1 MAGSEARI
9 AAAVERAGQYRWVI
23 VGLLFAATAINYV
36 DRQMIGL
43 LKPTLLADTTLG
55 MTERSYADVVVWFQI
70 AYAIGYVGF
79 GRLVDAVGARIG
91 YAVAVVIWT
100 IAHVA
105 HGGAYSVSQFA
116 LARFGLGLGESGNFP
131 SGVKSVANWF
141 PVRERALAIGIFN
154 AGTNVGAITA
164 PLIVFWMMGKLG
176 MSWRMVFVV
185 TGVLGVLWLI
195 GWFAAYRDD
204 PAKHPRVGEAELA
217 HIRSDPADPD
227 TKVKGMWV
235 RVLAQRETWAY
246 ALGRFCIDPIWWFYL
261 FWLPGYLGDRYH
273 LDLTTWKT
281 PTAALALASIY
292 LISDAGSI
300 AGGWLSGRLIK
311 AGMSVSKARKLTM
324 LICAFC
330 VLPVM
335 FATSVSNLWVSVI
348 VIGVAAA
355 AHQGFSANL
364 FTLPSDTFPRFAV
377 GAVVGI
383 GGMVGAIGG
392 TLFSKVTGFFLE
404 TKNYTP
410 LFVMAGA
417 AYFLGVLVVHLLSP
431 RLARVEKFRETM
443 PWAVLVA
450 VLAGLSGVVLFLAS
464 SKLTSDAVPCYPIWI
479 GPLGNA
485 TCLPPVTF
493 YGTIAGC
500 AAVTILEVLVN
511 VLARGK
517 VARA

>member
-1 MAGSEARI
+1 MGGTRETMIAEAS
-9 AAAVERAGQYRWVI
+9 ARAGRYRWTI

-43 LKPTLLADTTLG
+43 LKPTLLADPTLG

-79 GRLVDAVGARIG
+79 GKIVDAVGARIG

-100 IAHVA
+100 IAHIA

-116 LARFGLGLGESGNFP
+116 LARFGLGIGESGNFP
-131 SGVKSVANWF
+131 AGVKSVANWF

-154 AGTNVGAITA
+154 AGTNVGAIAA
-164 PLIVFWMMGKLG
+164 PLLMWAMVPAFG
-176 MSWRMVFVV
+176 WRMTFIL
-185 TGVLGVLWLI
+185 TGVLGALWLI
-195 GWFAAYRDD
+195 GWLSIYRDD
-204 PAKHPRVGEAELA
+204 PETHPRVGAAELA
-217 HIRSDPADPD
+217 LIRSDPADPD
-227 TKVKGMWV
+227 TMRGGLWV
-235 RVLAQRETWAY
+235 RLLAQRETWAY

-261 FWLPGYLGDRYH
+261 FWLPGYLGDQYH
-273 LDLTTWKT
+273 LDLKSWSS
-281 PTAALALASIY
+281 PTAALALAGIY
-292 LISDAGSI
+292 LISDAGSV
-300 AGGWLSGRLIK
+300 AGGWLSGRFLK

-335 FATSVSNLWVSVI
+335 FATSVSNLWVSVLI
-348 VIGVAAA
+348 IGVAAA

-377 GAVVGI
+377 GAVIGI

-392 TLFSKVTGFFLE
+392 TLFSKLTGYFLE
-404 TKNYTP
+404 THNYAP
-410 LFVMAGA
+410 LFALAGG
-417 AYFLGVLVVHLLSP
+417 AYFLGVLVIHLLSP
-431 RLARVEKFRETM
+431 RLARVERFRDST

-450 VLAGLSGVVLFLAS
+450 VLAGLAGVVLFLAS
-464 SKLTSDAVPCYPIWI
+464 GKLTEGAGACYPIWV

-485 TCLPPVTF
+485 ACLVPATF
-493 YGTIAGC
+493 YGTIAAC
-500 AAVTILEVLVN
+500 AAVTILG
-511 VLARGK
+511 VLANLLVRGK
-517 VARA
+517 PAQA